1 MLGLETFCFNAAA
14 SLNDYFTAGMSKII
28 ETLKPHMFLFPLLI
42 QTQILINVVVQD
54 LILCK
59 HMIFFDGMN

>member
-1 MLGLETFCFNAAA
+1 MI
-14 SLNDYFTAGMSKII
+14 TAGMLKII
-28 ETLKPHMFLFPLLI
+28 ETLKLHMFLFPLLI
-42 QTQILINVVVQD
+42 QTQILMNVVVQD